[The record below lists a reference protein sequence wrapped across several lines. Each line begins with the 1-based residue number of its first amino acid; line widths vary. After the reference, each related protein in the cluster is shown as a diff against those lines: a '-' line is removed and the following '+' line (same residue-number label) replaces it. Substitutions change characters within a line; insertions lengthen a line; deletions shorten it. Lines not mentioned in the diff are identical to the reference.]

1 MTTLTVYVD
10 RSARSEL
17 AKTQLD
23 GYGILYDVVD
33 VETTPS
39 AVEFLASQGRDRK
52 HFSMPQ
58 YYVGNTLAFEGFKE
72 VNFLTKEQI
81 NSKIKEINDAT
92 I

>member
-17 AKTQLD
+17 AKTQLNE
-23 GYGILYDVVD
+23 YGIVYDVVD
-33 VETTPS
+33 VETTPG
-39 AVEFLASQGRDRK
+39 AVEFLASKGRDRK

-58 YYVGNTLAFEGFKE
+58 YYVGDTLAFEGFKE

-81 NSKIKEINDAT
+81 NSRIKEINDAT